1 MRGRASDSTSPDL
14 SSPQPDQLP
23 QPDEWRERKLAR
35 AAAARAKGH
44 RFGTICCRM
53 RGYRNLVPDLRISGR
68 WLQRASARRSPRNL
82 GERRPLPAWVI
93 AARGC
98 DHP

>member
-23 QPDEWRERKLAR
+23 EPDEWRERKLAS

-44 RFGTICCRM
+44 RFGTICCRH
-53 RGYRNLVPDLRISGR
+53 RGYRRVVPDLRISGH
-68 WLQRASARRSPRNL
+68 WLQRA
-82 GERRPLPAWVI
+82 GFD
-93 AARGC
+93 RGQ
-98 DHP
+98 HYEIEVRAGRLTIRAV